1 VNTHSHWKALLEL
14 LFSSAAVNKA
24 HNSEVFL
31 QKSLGVSCHVI
42 PKCIIIN
49 TNAQADVCLRESTNP
64 RGATD
69 YLSAR
74 CHCSAAQT
82 RQMSM
87 FSLSAYLP
95 VRLSSVRSRISET
108 VFLSSPNFLGLLPV
122 ATARSLSNDN
132 DKHFRFSGLCQLTVM
147 PGTCQEAVV
156 PCGWEDNRRPGV
168 ALAMPH
174 RLQWFIHVRDQ
185 GPRKGDE
192 HPAYTPHG
200 V

>member
-1 VNTHSHWKALLEL
+1 VK
-14 LFSSAAVNKA
+14 F
-24 HNSEVFL
+24 FL

-49 TNAQADVCLRESTNP
+49 ANAQADVCLRESTNP
-64 RGATD
+64 RVATD

-108 VFLSSPNFLGLLPV
+108 AFLSSPNFLGLLPV

-192 HPAYTPHG
+192 HPAYTVLMG
-200 V
+200 YDSTLYL